1 MKDNLCRLLGAND
14 ILTVLIALY
23 NVPFQSLALKPRGPW
38 RRLPHP
44 HHTRLQYKATSS
56 CVLGILARLS
66 LFLSLQHLFENCIIS
81 FFFFFSWEIS
91 WGTSFRI
98 YFPQTFIFEDCF
110 CYLPLY
116 VSVNP
121 RAQLTHLK
129 PGNRVVSYTPDA
141 WHDMTSHY
149 LSSCFFFLGFLY
161 K

>member
-66 LFLSLQHLFENCIIS
+66 LFLSLQHLFENRIIS
-81 FFFFFSWEIS
+81 FCFFFLGDFL
-91 WGTSFRI
+91 G
-98 YFPQTFIFEDCF
+98 YMFPNIFPPDLIFEDCF
-110 CYLPLY
+110 CYLPFY

-149 LSSCFFFLGFLY
+149 LLSCFFFLGFLY